1 MKLFLDNENSYAATI
16 TVKGKG
22 ENEWYIQVFY
32 VEAENFEQA
41 VENVEKEL
49 DI

>member
-1 MKLFLDNENSYAATI
+1 MKDYEVTI
-16 TVKGKG
+16 TIKGEG
-22 ENEWYIQVFY
+22 ENERYIQKFY

-41 VENVEKEL
+41 VENVEKDL

>member
-1 MKLFLDNENSYAATI
+1 MKDYEVTI
-16 TVKGKG
+16 IVKGEG
-22 ENEWYIQVFY
+22 ENEWYIQNSY

-41 VENVEKEL
+41 VENVEKDL

>member
-1 MKLFLDNENSYAATI
+1 MKDYEVTI
-16 TVKGKG
+16 TVKGEG
-22 ENEWYIQVFY
+22 ENEWYIQNFY

-41 VENVEKEL
+41 VENVEKDL